1 MILDKKIMAK
11 IDELDKIIYFY
22 QEKQETCLNF
32 DQQIHN
38 FCFKVHELNE
48 YIKKK
53 LN

>member
-1 MILDKKIMAK
+1 MISDKKINAK
-11 IDELDKIIYFY
+11 IDEFDKIIYFY
-22 QEKQETCLNF
+22 QEKQNSLNF